1 MIVLDRPVSRAA
13 SAVAIAPVARPSR
26 MRRLLS
32 YLQAAYALDL
42 RSLALFRIALGAVL
56 LGDLIWRAV
65 DLTAFYTD
73 FGVLPRAA
81 LLEKFSPA
89 QRFSLHLM
97 SGEFVFQALL
107 FLLAAGLAVML
118 MAGIR
123 TRFAALASWFM
134 LVSIQSRNPIILQG
148 GDVYLRMLVFIAI
161 FLPLGAL
168 YSVDAALREEP
179 QKEDRK
185 RFVHFSTPGLAL
197 IAQVAIV
204 YAFAVLLKTAPEWR
218 TDFSAVYYALNIQ
231 QMSTPLGRFLLHF
244 PKLLPW
250 LTRGTLVH
258 ESSIAILLLTPFLAG
273 PARLLAVVFIMAL
286 HIGLGVSI
294 RLGHFPYIACTAALA
309 LIPTWFWE
317 RRWIRTRLPWLTG
330 ESSAGLGTRIYYDRN
345 CSFCSKLVRVAR
357 AFLLIPRAEL
367 VPAQEFPVTEL
378 EMRDQKSWIVVDP
391 EGRRHYKW
399 RGLAQLAASSPI
411 FSWLAPVMRS
421 RLLETRGREWYEKIE
436 RNRDQLSR
444 YTDWIR
450 VRPLNL
456 NTSPAVTVFALLLI
470 VYIFLWNLSSIAHVP
485 FQPWEDAIGMT
496 LDLDQR
502 WDMFAPNPLTYDGW
516 YVVEGRLRDGRH
528 INVIQPELPISY
540 EKPASIAD
548 QYKNERWRKYLM
560 NLSLRENTEYRLYY
574 GRYLCRSWN
583 RGRPSWD
590 PSMLITFDIYFM
602 AHQNSMSRPP
612 AGFSRDLLW
621 HHECF

>member
-107 FLLAAGLAVML
+107 FLLAAGLAIML

-134 LVSIQSRNPIILQG
+134 VVSIQSRNPIILQG
-148 GDVYLRMLVFIAI
+148 GDVYLRMLTFIAI
-161 FLPLGAL
+161 FLPMGAL

-179 QKEDRK
+179 QNQDRK

-286 HIGLGVSI
+286 H
-294 RLGHFPYIACTAALA
+294 
-309 LIPTWFWE
+309 
-317 RRWIRTRLPWLTG
+317 
-330 ESSAGLGTRIYYDRN
+330 
-345 CSFCSKLVRVAR
+345 
-357 AFLLIPRAEL
+357 
-367 VPAQEFPVTEL
+367 
-378 EMRDQKSWIVVDP
+378 
-391 EGRRHYKW
+391 
-399 RGLAQLAASSPI
+399 
-411 FSWLAPVMRS
+411 
-421 RLLETRGREWYEKIE
+421 
-436 RNRDQLSR
+436 
-444 YTDWIR
+444 
-450 VRPLNL
+450 
-456 NTSPAVTVFALLLI
+456 
-470 VYIFLWNLSSIAHVP
+470 
-485 FQPWEDAIGMT
+485 
-496 LDLDQR
+496 
-502 WDMFAPNPLTYDGW
+502 
-516 YVVEGRLRDGRH
+516 
-528 INVIQPELPISY
+528 
-540 EKPASIAD
+540 
-548 QYKNERWRKYLM
+548 
-560 NLSLRENTEYRLYY
+560 
-574 GRYLCRSWN
+574 
-583 RGRPSWD
+583 
-590 PSMLITFDIYFM
+590 
-602 AHQNSMSRPP
+602 
-612 AGFSRDLLW
+612 
-621 HHECF
+621 